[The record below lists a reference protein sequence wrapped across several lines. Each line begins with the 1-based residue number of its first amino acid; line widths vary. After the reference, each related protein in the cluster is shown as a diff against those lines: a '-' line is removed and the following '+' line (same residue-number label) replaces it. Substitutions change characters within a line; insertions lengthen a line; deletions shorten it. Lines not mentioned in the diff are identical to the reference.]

1 MKQNNSTKAIVESG
15 ILTAIAVILVLLSFY
30 VPLFSIVG
38 LFLWPIPIT
47 LIYVKHGF
55 KYSLLALIVTGLLA
69 AITSDPI
76 SALGIVLDYGFLSL
90 VLGYCIVN
98 KKSSGYTIAAMST
111 IAFASLILV
120 IKLTGLLMGQDL
132 IDELI
137 KQSSTSFDIAKS
149 LYTKLGLSKDQ
160 LAALSKNMLSPQ
172 LLRMIVPTI
181 LLASAVFMSFITYAI
196 TRKIFKRFGYDIPK
210 IKPFSEWYMPTGLAM
225 GIIGLVFL
233 GYGAYYFKVTNGEL
247 FFSNTNLLFQLAF
260 LINGY
265 SVFDFYLKKWNI
277 AKVIRIL
284 IILFAISP
292 PFSYLAL
299 YVGIFEYA
307 FNFRKLDQNRRSFR
321 R

>member
-1 MKQNNSTKAIVESG
+1 MRQNNSTKAMVESG

-47 LIYVKHGF
+47 LIYVRHGF

-69 AITSDPI
+69 AITSDPV
-76 SALGIVLDYGFLSL
+76 SAFGIVLDYGFLSL
-90 VLGYCIVN
+90 VLGFCIVN
-98 KKSSGYTIAAMST
+98 KKSPGYTIAAMST

-120 IKLTGLLMGQDL
+120 IKLAGLLMGQDL
-132 IDELI
+132 INELI
-137 KQSSTSFDIAKS
+137 QQSSMSFDMAKGF
-149 LYTKLGLSKDQ
+149 YTKLGVSKDQ
-160 LAALSKNMLSPQ
+160 LATLSKSMPSPQ
-172 LLRMIVPTI
+172 LLRMIVPTV
-181 LLASAVFMSFITYAI
+181 LLASAVFMSFITYVI
-196 TRKIFKRFGYDIPK
+196 TRKIFKKFGYDIPK

-233 GYGAYYFKVTNGEL
+233 GYGAYYFKVANGDL
-247 FFSNTNLLFQLAF
+247 FFSNTNLLFQLVF

-265 SVFDFYLKKWNI
+265 SVFDFYLKKWNV

-284 IILFAISP
+284 IIFFAISP
-292 PFSYLAL
+292 PLSYLAL
-299 YVGIFEYA
+299 YAGIFEYA

-321 R
+321 Q